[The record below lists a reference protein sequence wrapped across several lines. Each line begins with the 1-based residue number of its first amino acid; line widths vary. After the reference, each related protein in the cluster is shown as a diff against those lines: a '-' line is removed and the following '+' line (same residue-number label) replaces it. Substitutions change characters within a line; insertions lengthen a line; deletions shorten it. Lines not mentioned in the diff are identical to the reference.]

1 MGTYGLHHDAARRV
15 ATVFEIWCC
24 LIETDLRARGENP
37 PKKIAPYGTFAAVS
51 PLEYRGLKPILP
63 FPGGRSDAVCR
74 VVVCLHALQ
83 LWEPMVFITTRRAA
97 SRSGLHAYH
106 LWGSM
111 VFITTRHA
119 ASLRSSRYGVS
130 LIETDLR
137 ARGENPPKKIAPYGT
152 LQRVPLW
159 NTAV

>member
-1 MGTYGLHHDAARRV
+1 MGVYGLYNDAAR
-15 ATVFEIWCC
+15 
-24 LIETDLRARGENP
+24 
-37 PKKIAPYGTFAAVS
+37 
-51 PLEYRGLKPILP
+51 
-63 FPGGRSDAVCR
+63 R

-83 LWEPMVFITTRRAA
+83 LWEPMVFITMRRAA
-97 SRSGLHAYH
+97 SRSGLHAYQPMGGYG
-106 LWGSM
+106 LYND
-111 VFITTRHA
+111 A
-119 ASLRSSRYGVS
+119 ARRVATLFEKLNF